1 MEPLRSSWEDA
12 ADHETPVAVDQN
24 SLLEEGH
31 RVDELHRSYDGD
43 AQLNESFVVLTI
55 GASLIATLGLL
66 ADNAAVVIGAMVVAP
81 WILPLRVAVF
91 AVLVGS
97 GKLLRRSLITL
108 AVGALITTFLAM
120 GLGLIARSNGLL
132 IIGAFPD
139 EIKARLFPTVLD
151 LGIALAAGAIA
162 TYAKVNP
169 GAVSSMAGTAI
180 AVALVPPVCVMGLML
195 AAQNLEYAQG
205 AGLLFA
211 ANLLGILIG
220 GICVLAIREP
230 YFREK
235 LRQQRRSRL
244 PLLVALGLATLT
256 GYKLY
261 GRYEKKLYEVKRDY
275 LKEKI
280 ETRIKTYLKRETATF
295 GNNDELELSGVNID
309 WPDYWKKEDYP
320 IMTVVVRVTNPKTPS
335 YKQVVIIQDRINNSL
350 AKQFP
355 ERKLEIQMKVQRI
368 HVSVVE
374 GGEVNPSENLD
385 KTLNEAEAAQPS
397 ADLME
402 PIKPE
407 VPEQEQQKPSDETI
421 EGCLKEPCEN
431 ASAPS

>member
-91 AVLVGS
+91 GVLVGS

-108 AVGALITTFLAM
+108 AVGALITTGLSM

-139 EIKARLFPTVLD
+139 EITARLFPTVLD

-195 AAQNLEYAQG
+195 AAPNLEYAQG

-244 PLLVALGLATLT
+244 PLLLALGLITLT

-280 ETRIKTYLKRETATF
+280 ETRIETYLKRETSTF
-295 GNNDELELSGVNID
+295 GNNDELELSSVNID

-431 ASAPS
+431 ASAPN